1 MSGDRA
7 AEAKRLTEQAARLR
21 EEIRAMEGDAPA
33 KAAAAAALKE
43 KEAAAA
49 AAAAAAKAATE
60 EKELSENMKAKL
72 RKELISQGADPNR
85 SSGNGI
91 LIVAGESSAVA
102 LLTPRQIFCVTQ
114 VHQQQLHTPVAADLS
129 DYSVAVS
136 C

>member
-91 LIVAGESSAVA
+91 LIVAGESSAV
-102 LLTPRQIFCVTQ
+102 TPASNISLNAFCVIP
-114 VHQQQLHTPVAADLS
+114 VVQQ
-129 DYSVAVS
+129 
-136 C
+136 

>member
-7 AEAKRLTEQAARLR
+7 AEAKRLTEQAVKLR

-49 AAAAAAKAATE
+49 AAAAAAKAASD

-91 LIVAGESSAVA
+91 LIVAGESCAVC
-102 LLTPRQIFCVTQ
+102 LCIVYN
-114 VHQQQLHTPVAADLS
+114 S
-129 DYSVAVS
+129 
-136 C
+136 